1 MSARLSA
8 RLSAKRR
15 AKLSAKPEPSRS
27 IRSIVSTILAGALVA
42 SGLLVSLLVGNA
54 PAVFEAKAS
63 QPLATVA
70 GLPRPDHI
78 VIVFEENKGY
88 SDVIGSSSAPYLNSL
103 ARQGALL
110 TNYYG
115 LHHPSQPNYL
125 EFFSGSNQG
134 VCNDTCSTTQ
144 FAGPSLGGNLIKKG
158 FTFVGFAEDLAGTPK
173 GASWNSTCTNCYYAL
188 RHAPWI
194 YFKDVPALNSLDFT
208 SFPWADEGFAKLP
221 TVSIVIPS
229 LIHDMHS
236 LPPASTP
243 SNEIPLQVTN
253 GDVWLQRNLDAY
265 VQWAKHHNSL
275 LIVTW
280 DEDSSTYQYPSNCSQ
295 GINTVPPANHI
306 PAILVGSMVITHSTS
321 NQQYTHYD
329 LLRSIEDMYG
339 LPAIGGS
346 QNAKDIT
353 GIWK

>member
-1 MSARLSA
+1 MRTKPRPTQS
-8 RLSAKRR
+8 KRR
-15 AKLSAKPEPSRS
+15 IISMIRGRLLISAF
-27 IRSIVSTILAGALVA
+27 LLVA
-42 SGLLVSLLVGNA
+42 SLAGSA
-54 PAVFEAKAS
+54 PVVFEAQAY
-63 QPLATVA
+63 QPAPVAA

-88 SDVIGSSSAPYLNSL
+88 SDVIRSSSAPYLNSL
-103 ARQGALL
+103 ARQGASL
-110 TNYYG
+110 TSYYG

-134 VCNDTCSTTQ
+134 VCNDTCSMAQ

-158 FTFVGFAEDLAGTPK
+158 LTFVGYAEELAGPPQ

-194 YFKDVPALNSLDFT
+194 YFKDVPASASLDFT

-221 TVSIVIPS
+221 TVSIVIPD

-236 LPPASTP
+236 LPPSSTP
-243 SNEIPLQVTN
+243 SNPIPLQVTN

-280 DEDSSTYQYPSNCSQ
+280 DEDSSTYHYPANCSQ
-295 GINTVPPANHI
+295 GINTTPPANHI
-306 PAILVGSMVITHSTS
+306 PAIFVGSMVKPNSTS
-321 NQQYTHYD
+321 NQQYNHYD

-353 GIWK
+353 DIWK

>member
-1 MSARLSA
+1 MNTKPHPTQSKQRMISMSLVCAF
-8 RLSAKRR
+8 
-15 AKLSAKPEPSRS
+15 
-27 IRSIVSTILAGALVA
+27 VA
-42 SGLLVSLLVGNA
+42 SALLFSSLLGNDALIFRARAAQPA
-54 PAVFEAKAS
+54 PVA
-63 QPLATVA
+63 A
-70 GLPRPDHI
+70 GLPRPDHV

-88 SDVIGSSSAPYLNSL
+88 ADVIGSPSAPYLNSL
-103 ARQGALL
+103 AKQGVLL
-110 TNYYG
+110 TSYYG

-134 VCNDTCSTTQ
+134 ICNDTCSTSQ
-144 FAGPSLGGNLIKKG
+144 FAGPSLGGNLVKKG
-158 FTFVGFAEDLAGTPK
+158 FTFIGYAEDLAGKPK

-194 YFKDVPALNSLDFT
+194 YFKDVPASASLDFT

-221 TVSIVIPS
+221 TVAIVIPN

-236 LPPASTP
+236 LPPSSTP
-243 SNEIPLQVTN
+243 SNPIPLQTTN

-265 VQWAKHHNSL
+265 AQWAKHHNSL

-280 DEDSSTYQYPSNCSQ
+280 DEDSSTYHYPANCSQ
-295 GINTVPPANHI
+295 GINTTPPANRI
-306 PAILVGSMVITHSTS
+306 PAILVGAMVKSNSTS

-329 LLRSIEDMYG
+329 LLRTIEDMYG
-339 LPAIGGS
+339 LAPIGGS

-353 GIWK
+353 DIWK